1 MEWIH
6 RLFEHHGYLVL
17 FLGLFSESLAA
28 PFPGELAMAYSGYL
42 AFLGQFQLVF
52 VILYAF
58 LGAAIGTTATYFIG
72 QKMGIPFFAKY
83 GKFIFLHPGR
93 IEKITVW
100 FEKYGD
106 KILLISYFIPG
117 FRHFTGYVSGII
129 RIRFRTFLIYNHT
142 GALLWVTTYILIG
155 RLLGQR
161 FESIVPLITKYSLRV
176 GCLIVL
182 GIATFLLVR
191 KYKRQMLAFAKANP
205 YAVLLAVLIMALSL
219 LRM

>member
-42 AFLGQFQLVF
+42 AFLDQFQLAF
-52 VILYAF
+52 VILSAF
-58 LGAAIGTTATYFIG
+58 LGAAVGTTVTYFIG
-72 QKMGIPFFAKY
+72 YKLGTPFFAKY
-83 GKFIFLHPGR
+83 GKFILLSPAR
-93 IEKITVW
+93 MNKITVW

-129 RIRFRTFLIYNHT
+129 RIRFRTFLIFNHT
-142 GALLWVTTYILIG
+142 GALLWVAAYVLLG

-161 FESIVPLITKYSLRV
+161 FESIIHLIAKYSIWA
-176 GCLIVL
+176 GCFIAF
-182 GIATFLLVR
+182 GITAFILVR
-191 KYKRQMLAFAKANP
+191 KYHIQLRTFAKANP
-205 YAVLLAVLIMALSL
+205 FVILAALLIMVLSL
-219 LRM
+219 LR

>member
-1 MEWIH
+1 MENI
-6 RLFEHHGYLVL
+6 
-17 FLGLFSESLAA
+17 
-28 PFPGELAMAYSGYL
+28 
-42 AFLGQFQLVF
+42 
-52 VILYAF
+52 
-58 LGAAIGTTATYFIG
+58 
-72 QKMGIPFFAKY
+72 
-83 GKFIFLHPGR
+83 IFLHPGR

-142 GALLWVTTYILIG
+142 GALLWVTTYILVG

-161 FESIVPLITKYSLRV
+161 FESIVPLITKYSIRV

-182 GIATFLLVR
+182 GIVTFLLVR